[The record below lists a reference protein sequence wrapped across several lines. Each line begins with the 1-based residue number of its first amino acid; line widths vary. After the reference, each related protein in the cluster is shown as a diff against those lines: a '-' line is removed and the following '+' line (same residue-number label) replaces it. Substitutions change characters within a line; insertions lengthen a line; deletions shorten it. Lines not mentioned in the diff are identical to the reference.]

1 MAKKNAIIREFSATE
16 MLGSVTTILTDK
28 TGTITQSI
36 LTIKKM
42 FINKDLETEVS
53 GKGYQLEGEITAN
66 GETLKLGQDIR
77 LDKLALIA
85 AYCNNS
91 NIKKEEEKESN
102 NINQRASEGKKS
114 KTGEPDI
121 NKEVKVTGD
130 PTEAA
135 LLVLSR
141 KLGVQSYDSYEDVEV
156 IDYLPFSSETKFRAS
171 LVQYPEGKKEIF

>member
-1 MAKKNAIIREFSATE
+1 IIREFSATE

-53 GKGYQLEGEITAN
+53 GKGYQLEGEITTD
-66 GETLKLGQDIR
+66 GETIELGQDTR

-91 NIKKEEEKESN
+91 NIKQEEEDDDDKKVNKEKEQEVREEEEKEEE
-102 NINQRASEGKKS
+102 NINKKI
-114 KTGEPDI
+114 KKD
-121 NKEVKVTGD
+121 
-130 PTEAA
+130 
-135 LLVLSR
+135 R
-141 KLGVQSYDSYEDVEV
+141 KIVEDSQS
-156 IDYLPFSSETKFRAS
+156 
-171 LVQYPEGKKEIF
+171 KEIFEKEKYYKKY